1 MSLMRVLSIHSIIF
15 IALSGN
21 VSAQTVLDKIKDGA
35 NKTGS
40 AIGNAASSVGDTIN
54 STVDLAADKETP
66 EQSRQTRD
74 AVAKDTL
81 AKLFSKNKTA
91 KELFD
96 ASAGY
101 AVFDTRKVVTLGV
114 AAGFGRGVAVSK
126 ETNKRTYM
134 NMGTGGVGLSL
145 GIGGFESQVV
155 ILFEKTAGFNSFVTN
170 GYDATAEG
178 GSMFG
183 DDKAEQQVRF
193 VNGRSIFVLTKK
205 GWKVSASA
213 AGTKYWP
220 DKDLN

>member
-1 MSLMRVLSIHSIIF
+1 VKFLRSLIIYPAV
-15 IALSGN
+15 ILALAQTG
-21 VSAQTVLDKIKDGA
+21 SAQTVFDKIKGGA
-35 NKTGS
+35 KKAGDVVGKS
-40 AIGNAASSVGDTIN
+40 IESVGETIE
-54 STVDLAADKETP
+54 STAELAADEGTP
-66 EQSRQTRD
+66 EQSRNNRD
-74 AVAKDTL
+74 AMAEKTL
-81 AKLFSKNKTA
+81 AQLFSKNKTA
-91 KELFD
+91 NELYN

-101 AVFDTRKVVTLGV
+101 AVFDTRKVATLGV

-126 ETNKRTYM
+126 ETVARTYM

-155 ILFEKTAGFNSFVTN
+155 ILFENADGFEDFVAN